1 MKKLVSIFCL
11 LLVFSC
17 DEKKDNVRYLS
28 ASSGNI
34 NSISV
39 VADNLLWEDK
49 VGEAK
54 TLRVHS
60 MLFERIRL
68 DL

>member
-1 MKKLVSIFCL
+1 MKKLISIFCL
-11 LLVFSC
+11 LLVLSC
-17 DEKKDNVRYLS
+17 NYKNSNIIYLP

-49 VGEAK
+49 VGGAIRKVMAAPAK
-54 TLRVHS
+54 
-60 MLFERIRL
+60 
-68 DL
+68 